1 MTRAALGYEDF
12 ARRRRLL
19 LNHMH
24 PGSIAVIPGAAQQRR
39 SNDIFF
45 PFRQDSDF
53 YYLTGFD
60 EPDALLILI
69 PGRSQGESILFCR
82 ERDPHLERRD
92 GAILGPDQCQTVL
105 GMDDAFPISD
115 VDEILPGL
123 LEARSQIYMKLGE
136 HAVWD
141 ERVLAWLDELVSRRP
156 AVVAKVQ
163 QVTALG
169 HLLHEQRLIKER
181 KEQALMARAAQISVA
196 AQYAALAQL
205 RPNVSEADLEAELLY
220 SYRKQGARF
229 EAYPSI
235 VAAGDDA
242 CVLHYTRNESLIDA
256 DDLVLID
263 AGCEFAYYAADVTRT
278 YPANGRY
285 SQAQRALYDLVLKA
299 NRGAIAAC
307 RPGVGFNQ
315 PHDIATETLVDGLIA
330 LGLLCGTAETVIAS
344 RAYEKFCPHKTSHWL
359 GLDVHDVGDY
369 RLGERWRDLI
379 PGMVLTIE
387 PGIYIP
393 RDSTTADV
401 PEAFRGIGIRVE
413 DSVLITPQGCQVL
426 TEGLLK
432 DPDEIERWMATNGS
446 VGQSAQGLTEVL
458 A

>member
-1 MTRAALGYEDF
+1 MTRAALRHEDF

-24 PGSIAVIPGAAQQRR
+24 PGSIAVIPGAVQQRR
-39 SNDIFF
+39 SNDICF

-53 YYLTGFD
+53 YYLTGFA

-69 PGRSQGESILFCR
+69 PGRTQGESILFCR

-92 GAILGPDQCQTVL
+92 GAILGLDQCQSVL
-105 GMDDAFPISD
+105 GVDDAFPISD

-123 LEARSQIYMKLGE
+123 LEARSQIYMNLGE

-156 AVVAKVQ
+156 AVVATVQ

-181 KEQALMARAAQISVA
+181 KEQVLMAKAAQISVA

-205 RPNVSEADLEAELLY
+205 RPDVSEADLEAELLY
-220 SYRKQGARF
+220 SFRKQGARF

-235 VAAGDDA
+235 VAAGDNA
-242 CVLHYTRNESLIDA
+242 CVLHYTRNESLIA
-256 DDLVLID
+256 AGDLVLID

-278 YPANGRY
+278 YPASGRY

-307 RPGVGFNQ
+307 RPGAAFNQ
-315 PHDIATETLVDGLIA
+315 PHDVATQILVDGLID
-330 LGLLCGTAETVIAS
+330 LGLLRGAAQALIAS
-344 RAYEKFCPHKTSHWL
+344 CAHEKFCPHKTSHWL

-369 RLGERWRDLI
+369 RLGEQWRDLM
-379 PGMVLTIE
+379 PGMVLTVE

-426 TEGLLK
+426 TEDLLK
-432 DPDEIERWMATNGS
+432 DPDEIERWMATKGS
-446 VGQSAQGLTEVL
+446 VGQSAQGLKEVV

>member
-1 MTRAALGYEDF
+1 MTRAALGHEDF

-24 PGSIAVIPGAAQQRR
+24 PGTIAVIPGAAQQRR
-39 SNDIFF
+39 SNDICF
-45 PFRQDSDF
+45 PFRQVSDF
-53 YYLTGFD
+53 YYLTGFA

-69 PGRSQGESILFCR
+69 PGRTQGESILFCR

-92 GAILGPDQCQTVL
+92 GAILGPDQCQSVL
-105 GMDDAFPISD
+105 GVDDAFPISD

-123 LEARSQIYMKLGE
+123 LEARSQIYMNLGE

-156 AVVAKVQ
+156 AVVATVQ

-181 KEQALMARAAQISVA
+181 KEQVLMARAAQISVA

-205 RPNVSEADLEAELLY
+205 RPDVSEADLEAELLY
-220 SYRKQGARF
+220 SFRKQGARF

-235 VAAGDDA
+235 VAAGDNA
-242 CVLHYTRNESLIDA
+242 CVLHYTRNESLIA
-256 DDLVLID
+256 AGDLVLID

-278 YPANGRY
+278 YPASGRY

-307 RPGVGFNQ
+307 RPGVAFNQ
-315 PHDIATETLVDGLIA
+315 PHDVATQILVDGLIA
-330 LGLLCGTAETVIAS
+330 LGLLRGAAQALIAS
-344 RAYEKFCPHKTSHWL
+344 CAHEKFCPHKTSHWL

-369 RLGERWRDLI
+369 RLGEQWRDLM

-393 RDSTTADV
+393 RDASTADI
-401 PEAFRGIGIRVE
+401 PDAYRGIGIRVE
-413 DSVLITPQGCQVL
+413 DAVLIREEGCLVL
-426 TEGLLK
+426 TEDLIK
-432 DPDEIERWMATNGS
+432 DPNDIERWMATSGS
-446 VGQSAQGLTEVL
+446 ANAQELKEIV

>member
-1 MTRAALGYEDF
+1 
-12 ARRRRLL
+12 
-19 LNHMH
+19 
-24 PGSIAVIPGAAQQRR
+24 
-39 SNDIFF
+39 
-45 PFRQDSDF
+45 
-53 YYLTGFD
+53 
-60 EPDALLILI
+60 
-69 PGRSQGESILFCR
+69 
-82 ERDPHLERRD
+82 
-92 GAILGPDQCQTVL
+92 
-105 GMDDAFPISD
+105 
-115 VDEILPGL
+115 
-123 LEARSQIYMKLGE
+123 
-136 HAVWD
+136 
-141 ERVLAWLDELVSRRP
+141 
-156 AVVAKVQ
+156 
-163 QVTALG
+163 
-169 HLLHEQRLIKER
+169 
-181 KEQALMARAAQISVA
+181 
-196 AQYAALAQL
+196 
-205 RPNVSEADLEAELLY
+205 
-220 SYRKQGARF
+220 
-229 EAYPSI
+229 
-235 VAAGDDA
+235 
-242 CVLHYTRNESLIDA
+242 
-256 DDLVLID
+256 
-263 AGCEFAYYAADVTRT
+263 
-278 YPANGRY
+278 
-285 SQAQRALYDLVLKA
+285 VLKA

-315 PHDIATETLVDGLIA
+315 PHDIATEILVDGLIA